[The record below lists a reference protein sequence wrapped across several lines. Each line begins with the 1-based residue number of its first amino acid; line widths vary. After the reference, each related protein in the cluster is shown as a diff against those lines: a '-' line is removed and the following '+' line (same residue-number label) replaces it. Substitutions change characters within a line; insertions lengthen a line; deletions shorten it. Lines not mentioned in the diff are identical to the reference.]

1 MLAAIFLDKF
11 VVADLLQLLLQQL
24 LFEALLMM
32 RTMLSL
38 VQVMKQGMMELKKLM
53 TARYD
58 LC

>member
-38 VQVMKQGMMELKKLM
+38 VQVMKQGMMELMKLM